1 MLYIKSKGVTQYDRK
16 ESKEK
21 DSKLSIAAAITAL
34 FIFTIPIGFI
44 LAIVDLIKSKGD
56 KSQRHLGSYFAI
68 VSFVLFLIVVFS
80 NGTSNNSNNAN
91 ATKQASATQQDTDT
105 ATNNDTTLKYLKHEV
120 ITDSNDREVLVV
132 YFDFANNSEDNTAFA
147 YNYDVTCFQNGK
159 ELDYPL
165 VSYDIDEYNNIARE
179 LQTGTNITVARI
191 YILEDKSNV
200 DLEVTPLGDDKK
212 LIKLTLELQ

>member
-1 MLYIKSKGVTQYDRK
+1 MAEKKTK
-16 ESKEK
+16 KK
-21 DSKLSIAAAITAL
+21 DSKLSIAAAVTAL

-56 KSQRHLGSYFAI
+56 KSQSHLGSYFAI
-68 VSFVLFLIVVFS
+68 VSFVLFLIVAFS
-80 NGTSNNSNNAN
+80 NGSSNSSNNAN
-91 ATKQASATQQDTDT
+91 ATKQASTTQQDTDT
-105 ATNNDTTLKYLKHEV
+105 ARYNDTTLKYLKHDV
-120 ITDSNDREVLVV
+120 ITDNNGREVLVI

-147 YNYDVTCFQNGK
+147 YNYNVTCFQNGK

-165 VSYDIDEYNNIARE
+165 VSFDIDEYNNIARE

>member
-1 MLYIKSKGVTQYDRK
+1 MAEKKAK
-16 ESKEK
+16 KK

-68 VSFVLFLIVVFS
+68 VSFVLFLIVAFS
-80 NGTSNNSNNAN
+80 NGNSDSSNNAN
-91 ATKQASATQQDTDT
+91 ATKQATTTQQNADT

-120 ITDSNDREVLVV
+120 ITDSNDREVVVV
-132 YFDFANNSEDNTAFA
+132 YFDFTNNSKDNEAFI
-147 YNYDVTCFQNGK
+147 YNYNVTCFQNGK

-165 VSYDIDEYNNIARE
+165 VSFDIDEYNNIARE

-200 DLEVTPLGDDKK
+200 DLEVTSLGDDKK
-212 LIKLTLELQ
+212 LMKLTLELQ

>member
-1 MLYIKSKGVTQYDRK
+1 MTEKKAK
-16 ESKEK
+16 KK

-68 VSFVLFLIVVFS
+68 VSFVLFLIVAFS
-80 NGTSNNSNNAN
+80 NGSGNSSNNAN
-91 ATKQASATQQDTDT
+91 ATKQAIATQQDTDT

-120 ITDSNDREVLVV
+120 ITDSNNREVVVV
-132 YFDFANNSEDNTAFA
+132 YFDFTNNSKDNEAFV
-147 YNYDVTCFQNGK
+147 YNYNVTCFQNGK

-165 VSYDIDEYNNIARE
+165 VSFDVDEYNNTARE
-179 LQTGTNITVARI
+179 LQTGTNITVAKI
-191 YILEDKSNV
+191 YILEDKSDVN
-200 DLEVTPLGDDKK
+200 LEVTPWGSNKK
-212 LIKLTLELQ
+212 LLNLTLKVE

>member
-1 MLYIKSKGVTQYDRK
+1 MTEKKAK
-16 ESKEK
+16 KK

-68 VSFVLFLIVVFS
+68 VSFVLILIVAFS
-80 NGTSNNSNNAN
+80 NGSGNSSNNAN
-91 ATKQASATQQDTDT
+91 ATKQTIATQQDTDT
-105 ATNNDTTLKYLKHEV
+105 ATNNDTTLKYLKYDV

-165 VSYDIDEYNNIARE
+165 VSFDIDEYNNIARE
-179 LQTGTNITVARI
+179 LQTCTNITVARI

>member
-1 MLYIKSKGVTQYDRK
+1 MTEKKAK
-16 ESKEK
+16 KK

-68 VSFVLFLIVVFS
+68 VSFVLFLIVAFS
-80 NGTSNNSNNAN
+80 NGSGNSSNNTN
-91 ATKQASATQQDTDT
+91 ATKQTIATQQDTDT
-105 ATNNDTTLKYLKHEV
+105 ATNNDTTLKYLKYDV
-120 ITDSNDREVLVV
+120 ITDSNDIEVLVV

-147 YNYDVTCFQNGK
+147 YNYNVTCFQNGK

-165 VSYDIDEYNNIARE
+165 VSFDIEEYNNIARE

-200 DLEVTPLGDDKK
+200 DLEVTPLGDNKK
-212 LIKLTLELQ
+212 LMKLTLELQ

>member
-1 MLYIKSKGVTQYDRK
+1 MTEKKAK
-16 ESKEK
+16 KK

-56 KSQRHLGSYFAI
+56 KSQSHLGSYFAI
-68 VSFVLFLIVVFS
+68 VSFVLFLIVAFS
-80 NGTSNNSNNAN
+80 NGSGNSSNNAN
-91 ATKQASATQQDTDT
+91 ATKQTIATQQDTDT
-105 ATNNDTTLKYLKHEV
+105 ATNNDTTLKYLKYDV

-165 VSYDIDEYNNIARE
+165 VSFDIDEYNNIARE

>member
-1 MLYIKSKGVTQYDRK
+1 MTEKKAK
-16 ESKEK
+16 KK

-68 VSFVLFLIVVFS
+68 VSFVLFLMVAFS
-80 NGTSNNSNNAN
+80 NGSGNSSNNAN
-91 ATKQASATQQDTDT
+91 ATKQTIATQQDTDT
-105 ATNNDTTLKYLKHEV
+105 ATNNDTTLKYLKYDV

-147 YNYDVTCFQNGK
+147 YNYNVTCFQNGK

-165 VSYDIDEYNNIARE
+165 VSFDIDEYNNIARE

>member
-1 MLYIKSKGVTQYDRK
+1 MTEKKAK
-16 ESKEK
+16 KK

-44 LAIVDLIKSKGD
+44 LAIADLIKSKGD

-68 VSFVLFLIVVFS
+68 VSFVLFLIVAFS
-80 NGTSNNSNNAN
+80 NGGGNSSNNAN

-105 ATNNDTTLKYLKHEV
+105 ATNDDTTLKYLKHEV
-120 ITDSNDREVLVV
+120 ITDSNDREVVVV
-132 YFDFANNSEDNTAFA
+132 YFDFTNNSKDNEAFI
-147 YNYDVTCFQNGK
+147 YNYNVTCFQNGK

-165 VSYDIDEYNNIARE
+165 ASFDVDEYNNAARE

-191 YILEDKSNV
+191 YILEDKSDV
-200 DLEVTPLGDDKK
+200 DLEVTPWGSNKK
-212 LIKLTLELQ
+212 LMKLTMKVE

>member
-1 MLYIKSKGVTQYDRK
+1 MNK
-16 ESKEK
+16 EKKVKKK

-68 VSFVLFLIVVFS
+68 VSFVLFLIVAFS
-80 NGTSNNSNNAN
+80 NGNSDSSNNAN
-91 ATKQASATQQDTDT
+91 ATKQATTTQQNADT

-120 ITDSNDREVLVV
+120 ITDSNDREVVVV
-132 YFDFANNSEDNTAFA
+132 YFDFTNNSKDNEAFI
-147 YNYDVTCFQNGK
+147 YNYNVTCFQNGK

-165 VSYDIDEYNNIARE
+165 ASFDVDEYNNAARE
-179 LQTGTNITVARI
+179 LQTSANITVARI
-191 YILEDKSNV
+191 YILEDKSDV

-212 LIKLTLELQ
+212 LMKLTLELQ

>member
-1 MLYIKSKGVTQYDRK
+1 MTEKKAK
-16 ESKEK
+16 KK

-68 VSFVLFLIVVFS
+68 VSFVLFLIVAFS
-80 NGTSNNSNNAN
+80 NGSGNSSNNAN
-91 ATKQASATQQDTDT
+91 ATKQAIATQQDTDT

-132 YFDFANNSEDNTAFA
+132 YFEFANNSEDNTAFA
-147 YNYDVTCFQNGK
+147 YNYNVTCFQNGK

-165 VSYDIDEYNNIARE
+165 VSFDIDEYNNIARE

>member
-1 MLYIKSKGVTQYDRK
+1 MAEKKAK
-16 ESKEK
+16 KK

-34 FIFTIPIGFI
+34 FIFTIPMGFI

-68 VSFVLFLIVVFS
+68 VSFVLFLIVAFS
-80 NGTSNNSNNAN
+80 NGASNNSNNAN

-105 ATNNDTTLKYLKHEV
+105 ARYDDTTLKYLKHKV
-120 ITDSNDREVLVV
+120 ITDSNGREVLVV
-132 YFDFANNSEDNTAFA
+132 YFDFANNSEDNTAFT

-165 VSYDIDEYNNIARE
+165 VSFDIDEYNNIARE

-200 DLEVTPLGDDKK
+200 DLEVTPWGSSKK
-212 LIKLTLELQ
+212 LMKLTLKVE

>member
-1 MLYIKSKGVTQYDRK
+1 MTEKKAK
-16 ESKEK
+16 KK

-68 VSFVLFLIVVFS
+68 VSFVLFLIVAFG
-80 NGTSNNSNNAN
+80 NGSGNRSNNAN
-91 ATKQASATQQDTDT
+91 ATKQTIATQQDTDT
-105 ATNNDTTLKYLKHEV
+105 ARYNDTTLKYLEHDV
-120 ITDSNDREVLVV
+120 IADSNDREILVV
-132 YFDFANNSEDNTAFA
+132 YFDFANNSKDNAAFA
-147 YNYDVTCFQNGK
+147 YNYNVTCFQNGK

-165 VSYDIDEYNNIARE
+165 VSFDIDEYNNIARE
-179 LQTGTNITVARI
+179 LQTGANITVARI

-200 DLEVTPLGDDKK
+200 DLEVTPLGGDKK
-212 LIKLTLELQ
+212 LMKLTLELQ

>member
-1 MLYIKSKGVTQYDRK
+1 MTEKKAK
-16 ESKEK
+16 KK

-68 VSFVLFLIVVFS
+68 VSFALFLIVAFS
-80 NGTSNNSNNAN
+80 NGSGNNSNNVN

-105 ATNNDTTLKYLKHEV
+105 ATNDDTTLKYLKHEV
-120 ITDSNDREVLVV
+120 ITDSNDREVVVV
-132 YFDFANNSEDNTAFA
+132 YFDFANNSKDNEAFI
-147 YNYDVTCFQNGK
+147 YNYNVTCFQNGK

-165 VSYDIDEYNNIARE
+165 ASFDVDEYNNAARE
-179 LQTGTNITVARI
+179 LQTGANITVARI
-191 YILEDKSNV
+191 YILEDKSDI
-200 DLEVTPLGDDKK
+200 DLEVTPWGSNKK
-212 LIKLTLELQ
+212 LMKLTLKVE

>member
-1 MLYIKSKGVTQYDRK
+1 MAEKKAK
-16 ESKEK
+16 KK

-34 FIFTIPIGFI
+34 FIFTIPIGFV
-44 LAIVDLIKSKGD
+44 LAVVDLIKSKGD

-68 VSFVLFLIVVFS
+68 VSFVLFLIVAFS
-80 NGTSNNSNNAN
+80 NGSSNSSNNAN
-91 ATKQASATQQDTDT
+91 ATKQASTTQQDTDT

-120 ITDSNDREVLVV
+120 ITDSNDREVVVV

-147 YNYDVTCFQNGK
+147 YNYNVTCFQNGK

-165 VSYDIDEYNNIARE
+165 VSFDIDEYNNIARE

-200 DLEVTPLGDDKK
+200 DLEVTTLGDDKK
-212 LIKLTLELQ
+212 LMKLTLELQ

>member
-1 MLYIKSKGVTQYDRK
+1 MAEKKAK
-16 ESKEK
+16 KK

-34 FIFTIPIGFI
+34 FIFTIPIGFV
-44 LAIVDLIKSKGD
+44 LAVVDLIKSKGD

-68 VSFVLFLIVVFS
+68 VSFVLFLIVAFS
-80 NGTSNNSNNAN
+80 NGSSNSSNNAN
-91 ATKQASATQQDTDT
+91 ATKQASTTQQDTDT

-120 ITDSNDREVLVV
+120 ITDSNDREVVVV
-132 YFDFANNSEDNTAFA
+132 YFDFANNSEYNTAFA
-147 YNYDVTCFQNGK
+147 YNYNVTCFQNGK

-165 VSYDIDEYNNIARE
+165 VSFDIDEYNNIARE

-212 LIKLTLELQ
+212 LMKLTLELQ

>member
-1 MLYIKSKGVTQYDRK
+1 MAEKKAK
-16 ESKEK
+16 KK
-21 DSKLSIAAAITAL
+21 DSKLSIAAAVTAL

-68 VSFVLFLIVVFS
+68 VSFTLFLIVAFS
-80 NGTSNNSNNAN
+80 NGSGNNSNNVN

-105 ATNNDTTLKYLKHEV
+105 ATNDDTTLKYLKHEV

-147 YNYDVTCFQNGK
+147 YNYNVTCFQNGK

-165 VSYDIDEYNNIARE
+165 VSFDIDEYNNIARE
-179 LQTGTNITVARI
+179 LQTDTNITVARI

-212 LIKLTLELQ
+212 LMKLTLELQ

>member
-1 MLYIKSKGVTQYDRK
+1 MTEKKAK
-16 ESKEK
+16 KK

-68 VSFVLFLIVVFS
+68 VSFVLFLIVFFS

-105 ATNNDTTLKYLKHEV
+105 ATNNDTTLKYLKYDV

-147 YNYDVTCFQNGK
+147 YNYNVTCFQNGK

-165 VSYDIDEYNNIARE
+165 VSFDIDEYNNIARE